1 MKLKKQNSTSSNITT
16 MKILSKFKRKINNI
30 Q

>member
-1 MKLKKQNSTSSNITT
+1 MKLREQNSTSSKITT
-16 MKILSKFKRKINNI
+16 MKILSKFKRKINSI